1 MKFKSLDEQ
10 IDIIKSGVDE
20 ILPEEMLVKKIE
32 KSISTKIPLN
42 IKLGCDPSKPDL
54 HLGHSVVLKKMRDF
68 QNLGHN
74 ATLVIGDFTAM
85 IGDPTGRNK
94 TRPQLDMNTTKI
106 YAETYIKQAT
116 KVLDVKK
123 LRVVYNSDW
132 LSKLSFSKLINLC
145 GKFTLAQFLE
155 RDDFSKRYKNG
166 MPISLHE
173 LMYPLAQ
180 AYDSVVLRS
189 DVEIGGTDQKFN
201 LLLGRELQK
210 EYEMDKQI
218 AIMLPILEGTDGKMK
233 MSKSYDNY
241 IAFNEKPNDMYGKIM
256 SIPDGL
262 MFKYYSLV
270 SNVNLKE
277 IEDLKIMLDSGKIS
291 LRDLKRKLA
300 REVISIYYDENT
312 ASRAEQHFINVFV
325 KKVAPDDIEVVKIK
339 ETVKLLDFLL
349 DKGLITSKGEGKR
362 LIKQSGIKVN
372 DSPID
377 EINFEIKANES
388 LTIKVGKRK
397 FIRVE

>member
-20 ILPEEMLVKKIE
+20 ILPEKMLIKKIE

-94 TRPQLDMNTTKI
+94 TRPQLEMNTTKI

-116 KVLDVKK
+116 KVLDIKK

-256 SIPDGL
+256 SIPDDL

-300 REVISIYYDENT
+300 REVISIYYDENI
-312 ASRAEQHFINVFV
+312 ASIAEQHFINVFV

-339 ETVKLLDFLL
+339 QTVKLLDFLL

>member
-116 KVLDVKK
+116 KVLDEKK

-300 REVISIYYDENT
+300 REVISIYYDENI

>member
-1 MKFKSLDEQ
+1 M
-10 IDIIKSGVDE
+10 II
-20 ILPEEMLVKKIE
+20 
-32 KSISTKIPLN
+32 IS
-42 IKLGCDPSKPDL
+42 
-54 HLGHSVVLKKMRDF
+54 
-68 QNLGHN
+68 
-74 ATLVIGDFTAM
+74 
-85 IGDPTGRNK
+85 
-94 TRPQLDMNTTKI
+94 
-106 YAETYIKQAT
+106 
-116 KVLDVKK
+116 
-123 LRVVYNSDW
+123 
-132 LSKLSFSKLINLC
+132 
-145 GKFTLAQFLE
+145 
-155 RDDFSKRYKNG
+155 
-166 MPISLHE
+166 
-173 LMYPLAQ
+173 
-180 AYDSVVLRS
+180 
-189 DVEIGGTDQKFN
+189 
-201 LLLGRELQK
+201 
-210 EYEMDKQI
+210 
-218 AIMLPILEGTDGKMK
+218 
-233 MSKSYDNY
+233 
-241 IAFNEKPNDMYGKIM
+241 AFNEKPNDMYGKIM

-349 DKGLITSKGEGKR
+349 DKGLIASKGEKR

-388 LTIKVGKRK
+388 LTIKLVKGSLLELNNIEKIIVNTPVASIYSKPQFKSELITQALFYESLKIIDKRK
-397 FIRVE
+397 KWYKVKLLDGYEGWIHSFYTYELFGKFEKNINISKYWVKKKFTNLIFNDGTSLTLSFGSLLPCLEFDNKIIIKLYDGREGELDKNDLSSYENPLKLCEFIDLHINQFLGIQYLWGGKSSFGFDCSGLIQTILNVWC